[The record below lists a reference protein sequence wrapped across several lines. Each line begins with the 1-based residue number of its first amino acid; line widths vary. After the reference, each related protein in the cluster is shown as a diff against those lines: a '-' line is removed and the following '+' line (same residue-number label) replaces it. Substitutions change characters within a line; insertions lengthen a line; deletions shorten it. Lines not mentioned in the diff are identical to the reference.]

1 MSKIAPPT
9 DNTISTSIFHI
20 NFANCNDRIKA
31 IPLMSSHSYLLFPS
45 CLLRSDGTNFKY
57 C

>member
-1 MSKIAPPT
+1 MLEIAPPT

-31 IPLMSSHSYLLFPS
+31 ITLMSSHPYLLFPS
-45 CLLRSDGTNFKY
+45 CLLRSYGTDFKY